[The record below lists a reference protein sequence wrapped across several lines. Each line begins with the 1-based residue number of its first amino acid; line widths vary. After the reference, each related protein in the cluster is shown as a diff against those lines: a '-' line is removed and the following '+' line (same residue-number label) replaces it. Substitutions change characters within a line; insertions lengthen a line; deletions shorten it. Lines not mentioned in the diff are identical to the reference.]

1 MMTKGKQIFG
11 IVMVL
16 MLIASIVINGYL
28 VYKAGLTINFAR
40 IQNQIAF
47 MRLMIIFIGYEF
59 CLAVPVI
66 YFYLGIEA
74 NSNDILRL

>member
-28 VYKAGLTINFAR
+28 VYKAGLTINFAK
-40 IQNQIAF
+40 I
-47 MRLMIIFIGYEF
+47 
-59 CLAVPVI
+59 
-66 YFYLGIEA
+66 
-74 NSNDILRL
+74 